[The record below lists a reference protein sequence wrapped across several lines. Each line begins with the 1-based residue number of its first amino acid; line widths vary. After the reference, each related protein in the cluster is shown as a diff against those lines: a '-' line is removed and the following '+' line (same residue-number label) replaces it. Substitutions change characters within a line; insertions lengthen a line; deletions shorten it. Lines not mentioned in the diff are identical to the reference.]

1 MLLKI
6 SNLKANYVYLYYVS
20 TLLILYFSCA
30 YIVKIIYRLPIYIS
44 TSLAIIITTC
54 FKVHTN
60 EKIFII
66 FIDNN

>member
-20 TLLILYFSCA
+20 TLLILHFSCA

-44 TSLAIIITTC
+44 TSLAIIRQSKT
-54 FKVHTN
+54 
-60 EKIFII
+60 
-66 FIDNN
+66 